1 MIGRNKSGEPM
12 AQGNG
17 KAPGNGTAQGN
28 GKKPGNGKRQQMK
41 RVSLALQGGGA
52 HGAFTW
58 GVLHEL
64 MADGRV
70 FIEGFSGTSAGA
82 MNAVVF
88 ADGFIRDKREGAIA
102 ALEDF
107 WRRVSETALYSPMR
121 PPPWRANGWNMDQS
135 AAYMAFDMVTRLFS
149 PYQLNPLDLNP
160 LRDILA
166 ATIDFEALRQRDD
179 IRVFVNATNVR
190 TCMPKVFRTPD
201 LSVEVLLASACLPLL
216 FKAVE
221 VEGEHY
227 WDGGY
232 LANPAIYPLIHEC
245 DSNDIVIVQ
254 INPMNRPDVPTQAR
268 DILSRMNEISF
279 NASLVREMSG
289 IATISHLMANGQL
302 QGGAYEMVRFHMI
315 AAEEAVVDLGASSKF
330 NADWGFLR
338 HLHDRGA
345 AAARHWLD
353 ENFDRVGV
361 ESTLDVLS
369 RYSTHTPV
377 VPTAPGSSLQTP
389 GA

>member
-1 MIGRNKSGEPM
+1 M
-12 AQGNG
+12 AR
-17 KAPGNGTAQGN
+17 
-28 GKKPGNGKRQQMK
+28 GNGKRQPMK

-64 MADGRV
+64 MQDGRI

-88 ADGFIRDKREGAIA
+88 ADGFLKGSREGAIA
-102 ALEDF
+102 GLEDF
-107 WRRVSETALYSPMR
+107 WHRVSQKALMSPLR
-121 PPPWRANGWNMDQS
+121 PPPWRAGGWNMDDYP
-135 AAYMAFDMVTRLFS
+135 AYFIFDTITRLYS

-166 ATIDFEALRQRDD
+166 EIIDFARLRKRKDL
-179 IRVFVNATNVR
+179 RVFVNASNVR
-190 TCMPKVFRTPD
+190 TCMPKVFKTAD

-221 VEGEHY
+221 VDGEHY

-268 DILSRMNEISF
+268 DILSRMNEMSF

-289 IATISHLMANGQL
+289 IATISHLIADGRL
-302 QGGAYEMVRFHMI
+302 QGSGYELVRFHMI
-315 AAEEAVVDLGASSKF
+315 AAEEAIADLGASSKF

-338 HLHDRGA
+338 ELHDRGVT
-345 AAARHWLD
+345 AARRWLD
-353 ENFDRVGV
+353 GNFDRIGV
-361 ESTLDVLS
+361 ESTLDVLG
-369 RYSTHTPV
+369 RYGSHAPLAPV
-377 VPTAPGSSLQTP
+377 PRGTAGNGKQKRV
-389 GA
+389 